1 MATTRFTLD
10 TPCRLCGGTIGS
22 GIDGAHCLCA
32 ARQRT
37 GMKIV
42 CLGHACTHC
51 LGRGWWRADG
61 GPPVGAALPVYS
73 NPSEMARGI
82 KAIFPPCQHCKG
94 TGKEG

>member
-1 MATTRFTLD
+1 MTTTRFTLD
-10 TPCRLCGGTIGS
+10 TPCHLCGGTIGS

-32 ARQRT
+32 ARQRS
-37 GMKIV
+37 GVKIV

-61 GPPVGAALPVYS
+61 GPPAGAALPVYS
-73 NPSEMARGI
+73 NWI
-82 KAIFPPCQHCKG
+82 CWTICQHCKG